1 MTWGEIKAAM
11 LAFGVADTDTVDIA
25 INLPGGTAP
34 LAIPGYTVFET
45 VVHKQV
51 DEVRPGPEIA

>member
-11 LAFGVADTDTVDIA
+11 LALGVADTDQVDIA

-34 LAIPGYTVFET
+34 ITIPGYTVFET
-45 VVHKQV
+45 VIHKAV